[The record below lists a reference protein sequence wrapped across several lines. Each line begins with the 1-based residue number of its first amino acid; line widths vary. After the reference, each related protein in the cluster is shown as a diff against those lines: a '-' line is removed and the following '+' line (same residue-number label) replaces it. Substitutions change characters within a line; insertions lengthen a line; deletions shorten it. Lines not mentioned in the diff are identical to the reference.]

1 MVFLDEINTCKSM
14 GLISEIICKH
24 SYQGKQLPSNIIFI
38 ATCNKF
44 KFI

>member
-14 GLISEIICKH
+14 GLISEIIFKH